1 MHQEQKKVVA
11 VKFIRV
17 AWDEAPQR
25 GIWRVKGS
33 KHEGI
38 HYVRD
43 MYDPPLD
50 SSHVLRGRGLDI
62 AHSELEAE
70 IEMLLEKGWTME
82 GGVTYI
88 NPDKVASSSVS
99 GGAGWSHLV
108 QKMVKYETAT
118 EQQQQQQQQ
127 SLGIRR

>member
-1 MHQEQKKVVA
+1 MQQQKVVE

-25 GIWRVKGS
+25 GIWRVKGT
-33 KHEGI
+33 KHEGV

-62 AHSELEAE
+62 AHSELGAQ

-88 NPDKVASSSVS
+88 NPDKVASSTLSH
-99 GGAGWSHLV
+99 AGWSQLV
-108 QKMVKYETAT
+108 QKMVKYEV
-118 EQQQQQQQQ
+118 EK
-127 SLGIRR
+127 SELLPIRRKADSS

>member
-1 MHQEQKKVVA
+1 MQQEQKKVVA

-25 GIWRVKGS
+25 GIWRVAGS

-43 MYDPPLD
+43 MFDPPHD

-70 IEMLLEKGWTME
+70 IEMLLEKGWAME

-88 NPDKVASSSVS
+88 NPDKLASSSHCS
-99 GGAGWSHLV
+99 AGWSQLV
-108 QKMVKYETAT
+108 QKMVKYEAT